1 MADDPES
8 IDVQTLNQM
17 ISERQ
22 VLLIDVRETDEYEE
36 EHVPGA
42 LLYPM
47 SYLDGDYL
55 PRITETKIVI
65 MCGTGQRSLVGA
77 KQLMN
82 EGLADVLNLEGGI
95 EAWKEAGLETEGAA
109 LEDDIPEPEG
119 AALEDDIPEP
129 E

>member
-8 IDVQTLNQM
+8 IDVQTLNKM

-22 VLLIDVRETDEYEE
+22 VLLIDVREADEYEE

-55 PRITETKIVI
+55 PQITETKIVV
-65 MCGTGQRSLVGA
+65 MCGTGQRSFAGA

-82 EGLADVLNLEGGI
+82 EGLSGVLNLEGGI
-95 EAWKEAGLETEGAA
+95 EAWKKAGLETEGAPPEDDFPEPEDA
-109 LEDDIPEPEG
+109 TLENDIPEPE
-119 AALEDDIPEP
+119 
-129 E
+129 